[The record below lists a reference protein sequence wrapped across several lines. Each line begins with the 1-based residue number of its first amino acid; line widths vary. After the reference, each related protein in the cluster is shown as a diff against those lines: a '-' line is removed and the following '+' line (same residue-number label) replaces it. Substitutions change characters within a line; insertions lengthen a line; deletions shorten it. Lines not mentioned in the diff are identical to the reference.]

1 MRTSLLPGTRAL
13 ILTTVAAVIVS
24 ACTAPSEDDSPR
36 GPSTSS
42 TSLTPGEPT
51 LTPSAGGGEAGGGEA
66 GDGPV
71 DLTAARMSIRP
82 PHHGSFRVRGVYPWS
97 ASRCAEVER
106 PTFDGRYPGTL
117 SVRTADDGTL
127 TATVTVTFQEYL
139 EGIAEVPPT
148 WPRAALEA
156 QVIAARSYVLSR
168 TGWTGEQGGDLG
180 TPICGT
186 SECQVYGG
194 IPQPRPPGMHRW
206 YEAVR
211 QTRGQV
217 LLYGGRPADTVYS
230 STSNGHTYGNDEVF
244 GSAPLPYLRPV
255 IERDDGASPLSR
267 WRVEVPAR
275 DLATVLRADGAWP
288 AGAPITSVRVQGSTV
303 RLSGGGQTRTV
314 DASDVR
320 DALNAWASCLLPRRY
335 PTDGL
340 PTTVPSGW
348 FTLSS
353 SPRGLVIDGRGWG
366 HGVGMV
372 QWGAYGKARAGWS
385 AARILA
391 FYYGGLTP
399 HRYPE
404 PGTMKVVIANGLRS
418 MTLKPSAPGATVGGR
433 ALGRRTISITGGDEV
448 ALSAEG

>member
-1 MRTSLLPGTRAL
+1 MLVLATVVATLLT
-13 ILTTVAAVIVS
+13 
-24 ACTAPSEDDSPR
+24 ACTTQPEEAVPATPSTTSASVAPS
-36 GPSTSS
+36 
-42 TSLTPGEPT
+42 TPTETAPADGEP
-51 LTPSAGGGEAGGGEA
+51 AGGA
-66 GDGPV
+66 V
-71 DLTAARMSIRP
+71 DIAAARVSIRP
-82 PHHGSFRVRGVYPWS
+82 PRQGSFRVQGNYPWG
-97 ASRCAEVER
+97 ASRCVDAER

-127 TATVTVTFQEYL
+127 TATVTITFQEYL
-139 EGIAEVPPT
+139 EGITEVPPT

-168 TGWTGEQGGDLG
+168 TGWAGQQGGDLD

-194 IPQPRPPGMHRW
+194 IPQPRPAGMHRW
-206 YEAVR
+206 YQAVR
-211 QTRGQV
+211 DTRGQV

-255 IERDDGASPLSR
+255 VERDDGASPLSR
-267 WRVEVPAR
+267 WRVEVPSR
-275 DLATVLRADGAWP
+275 DLATVLRADGVWP
-288 AGAPITSVRVQGSTV
+288 VGAPITSVRVQGSTV
-303 RLSGGGQTRTV
+303 RLIGGGETRTV
-314 DASDVR
+314 DASGVR
-320 DALNAWASCLLPRRY
+320 DALNTWASCLLPQRY

-353 SPRGLVIDGRGWG
+353 GPGGLEIDGRGWG

-385 AARILA
+385 ASRILA

-399 HRYPE
+399 RRYPE
-404 PGTMKVVIANGLRS
+404 PGTMHVVIATGLRS
-418 MTLKPSAPGATVGGR
+418 MTVKPSGPGATIGDR
-433 ALGRRTISITGGDEV
+433 TLGTRPISIEGGDQVTASTGG
-448 ALSAEG
+448 

>member
-1 MRTSLLPGTRAL
+1 MRIARRHRTGAL
-13 ILTTVAAVIVS
+13 VVAAMSVLV
-24 ACTAPSEDDSPR
+24 ACTTPPEDADP
-36 GPSTSS
+36 GAPSTSPS
-42 TSLTPGEPT
+42 VGAAS
-51 LTPSAGGGEAGGGEA
+51 PSATTSAADDPAG
-66 GDGPV
+66 GPV
-71 DLTAARMSIRP
+71 DLASTRVAIRP
-82 PHHGSFRVRGVYPWS
+82 PRHGSFRIRGVYPWS
-97 ASRCAEVER
+97 ASPCVDAER
-106 PTFDGRYPGTL
+106 PTFDARYPGTL

-127 TATVTVTFQEYL
+127 TATVTITFQEYL

-168 TGWTGEQGGDLG
+168 TGWTGEQGSDLD

-211 QTRGQV
+211 ETRGQV

-230 STSNGHTYGNDEVF
+230 STSNGQTYGNDEVF

-255 IERDDGASPLSR
+255 VERDDGASPLSH
-267 WRVEVPAR
+267 WRVEVPPR
-275 DLATVLRADGAWP
+275 DLAMVLRADGMWP
-288 AGAPITSVRVQGSTV
+288 AGTPITSVRVDGDTV
-303 RLSGGGQTRTV
+303 LLSGGGEARTV
-314 DASDVR
+314 GADGVR
-320 DALNAWASCLLPRRY
+320 DALNSWAACLLPKRY
-335 PTDGL
+335 PTNGL

-353 SPRGLVIDGRGWG
+353 GPGGLVLDGRGWG

-385 AARILA
+385 AERILA

-399 HRYPE
+399 RRYPE
-404 PGTMKVVIANGLRS
+404 PGTMQVIVATGLRS
-418 MTLKPSAPGATVGGR
+418 MTVKPSGSGATIGDR
-433 ALGRRTISITGGDEV
+433 TLDRRTISIAGGDEV
-448 ALSAEG
+448 TVSTED